1 MSLEQGPGSATPS
14 SSPTLLDALLQ
25 NLYDFGETEGETE
38 QKKILKKR
46 ENKKRDVEG
55 ATALAAEPSPLPGS
69 LIRGQRKS
77 ALSFFKEIREELHCA
92 PAGTPTG
99 PSSGPE
105 ILAPAVPPSSLE
117 NHREQVEVV
126 EFHSRNKKRKL
137 KPDHSKSTQVPN
149 AEALGAVAEGPRS
162 GFPWCLGQQSLQ
174 AGHLPVPQCSLQ
186 TLVFSVCIMM

>member
-1 MSLEQGPGSATPS
+1 MSQEQGLGSATPS

-25 NLYDFGETEGETE
+25 NLYDFETVAAVADIFSVKPIEITSPGDYCCDDTLSKDHGETEGETE
-38 QKKILKKR
+38 QKKFLKKR

-55 ATALAAEPSPLPGS
+55 ATAVAAEPSPLPGS

-77 ALSFFKEIREELHCA
+77 ALSFFKEIREELGCS

-126 EFHSRNKKRKL
+126 AFHSRNKKRKL
-137 KPDHSKSTQVPN
+137 KPDHNKSTQEP
-149 AEALGAVAEGPRS
+149 
-162 GFPWCLGQQSLQ
+162 
-174 AGHLPVPQCSLQ
+174 
-186 TLVFSVCIMM
+186 